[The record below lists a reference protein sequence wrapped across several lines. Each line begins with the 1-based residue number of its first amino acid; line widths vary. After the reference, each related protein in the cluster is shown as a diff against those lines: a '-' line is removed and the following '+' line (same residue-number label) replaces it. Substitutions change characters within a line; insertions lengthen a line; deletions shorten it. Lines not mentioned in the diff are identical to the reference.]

1 MDNTLEYQLKQ
12 NGKSYFLSVEIYND
26 LLRIIVKDNFLT
38 YIGEYSLIDLK
49 KLSPCFNCVS
59 IIKEAQNIINQSF
72 QEKRIH
78 IEQQENAINLIL
90 LDEFKNKDAIF
101 TLRPRNIS
109 PEPNSFPFSPIN
121 SKRTTNF
128 ISEGNYFSSSNPN
141 YTRGILS
148 LNPKLNKNNM
158 MILQSPV
165 EINNSFNNPNNPCY
179 YIPVYSFPNSP
190 VNNNNNNLLN
200 QKIYE
205 LQNLQN
211 ELNKTKDDNGKLK
224 HEKKE
229 LMDHIQQLNNRIH
242 QLNEENIN
250 LRNNYNNEMHEKDQL
265 EQKIKDL
272 LNEVKI
278 LNNIKNDLEQNKM
291 AKENEINSYKS
302 QIENLLQKINELQN
316 ENNFLKI
323 ENQKLLQASNMAQ
336 SQNQFLT
343 NQNLFL
349 ESQLN
354 QEKQLIKGELLES
367 EEELEFLTKKIG
379 KMKIMKIAMNL
390 IYKATINSD
399 KAQVFHEK
407 CDNANNTIVI
417 VKSGNGKRFGG
428 FTSCNWRGNAIQKQD
443 MNAFVFSLDK
453 MQIYDIIPG
462 KNAIDCYPYY
472 GPIFSGCQIQIN
484 DDAFTKGGVTCEKR
498 CNYNTNED
506 YELTGGHRQFDIK
519 EIEVYEVELN

>member
-1 MDNTLEYQLKQ
+1 M
-12 NGKSYFLSVEIYND
+12 
-26 LLRIIVKDNFLT
+26 
-38 YIGEYSLIDLK
+38 
-49 KLSPCFNCVS
+49 
-59 IIKEAQNIINQSF
+59 
-72 QEKRIH
+72 
-78 IEQQENAINLIL
+78 
-90 LDEFKNKDAIF
+90 
-101 TLRPRNIS
+101 
-109 PEPNSFPFSPIN
+109 
-121 SKRTTNF
+121 
-128 ISEGNYFSSSNPN
+128 
-141 YTRGILS
+141 
-148 LNPKLNKNNM
+148 LNNN
-158 MILQSPV
+158 
-165 EINNSFNNPNNPCY
+165 
-179 YIPVYSFPNSP
+179 
-190 VNNNNNNLLN
+190 NNNNNNLLN

-211 ELNKTKDDNGKLK
+211 ELNKIKNDNAKLK
-224 HEKKE
+224 HEAKE
-229 LMDHIQQLNNRIH
+229 LMDHIQQLNNKIQ
-242 QLNEENIN
+242 QLKEENFN

-265 EQKIKDL
+265 EQKIKNL
-272 LNEVKI
+272 SNELI
-278 LNNIKNDLEQNKM
+278 NLNNIKNDLEQNKM
-291 AKENEINSYKS
+291 ANENKINSYKS
-302 QIENLLQKINELQN
+302 QIENLLKKINELQN

-336 SQNQFLT
+336 SQNQYLT

-349 ESQLN
+349 ESRLN
-354 QEKQLIKGELLES
+354 QKKQIIKGELVET
-367 EEELEFLTKKIG
+367 EEELEFLAKKIG
-379 KMKIMKIAMNL
+379 KTKIIMNL
-390 IYKATINSD
+390 IYKATVNSD
-399 KAQVFHEK
+399 KAQAFHEK